1 MSGGGVEALLTTQET
16 PPSSSSSSSSSPS
29 VAAQTME
36 PLDSLVTDHRS
47 GLPTGSQVSV
57 SVPLADQP
65 AAPSS
70 IEFRHV
76 SFHYSP
82 RTYHS
87 SGSSPAIDAM
97 DSSFEEGGSG
107 LGSPSTSTSLSGQ
120 SISLLKNVSFSIL
133 PGENVAIVGPSGSG
147 ELLYSLSV
155 YHHPVCP
162 PGHLYNSIHS
172 FMHACMHYQG
182 SPPS

>member
-1 MSGGGVEALLTTQET
+1 MGYMRGVLAVSGGGVEALLTTQET
-16 PPSSSSSSSSSPS
+16 PPTTSSSSSSPS
-29 VAAQTME
+29 VVAQTMK

-47 GLPTGSQVSV
+47 GSPTGSQVSV
-57 SVPLADQP
+57 SVPLAHQP

-87 SGSSPAIDAM
+87 SGSSPAVDAM

-107 LGSPSTSTSLSGQ
+107 LGSPSPSGQ

-147 ELLYSLSV
+147 E
-155 YHHPVCP
+155 
-162 PGHLYNSIHS
+162 
-172 FMHACMHYQG
+172 
-182 SPPS
+182 

>member
-16 PPSSSSSSSSSPS
+16 PPSTSSSSSSS

-36 PLDSLVTDHRS
+36 PLDSL
-47 GLPTGSQVSV
+47 
-57 SVPLADQP
+57 P

-87 SGSSPAIDAM
+87 SGSSPAVDAL

-107 LGSPSTSTSLSGQ
+107 LGSLSPSTSLSGQ

-147 ELLYSLSV
+147 ER
-155 YHHPVCP
+155 
-162 PGHLYNSIHS
+162 
-172 FMHACMHYQG
+172 
-182 SPPS
+182 

>member
-16 PPSSSSSSSSSPS
+16 PPSSSPSSSSSSS

-57 SVPLADQP
+57 SVPLAHQP

-87 SGSSPAIDAM
+87 SGSSPAVDAM

-107 LGSPSTSTSLSGQ
+107 LGSLSPSTSTSLSGQ

-147 ELLYSLSV
+147 E
-155 YHHPVCP
+155 
-162 PGHLYNSIHS
+162 
-172 FMHACMHYQG
+172 
-182 SPPS
+182 

>member
-1 MSGGGVEALLTTQET
+1 MGYMRGVLAVSGGGVEILTTQET
-16 PPSSSSSSSSSPS
+16 LTPPTTSSSSSSSS
-29 VAAQTME
+29 VAAQTIM

-47 GLPTGSQVSV
+47 GSPTGSQVSV
-57 SVPLADQP
+57 SVPLAHQP
-65 AAPSS
+65 ATPSS

-87 SGSSPAIDAM
+87 SGSSPTIDEM
-97 DSSFEEGGSG
+97 DSSFKEG
-107 LGSPSTSTSLSGQ
+107 STPSGQ

-147 ELLYSLSV
+147 E
-155 YHHPVCP
+155 
-162 PGHLYNSIHS
+162 
-172 FMHACMHYQG
+172 
-182 SPPS
+182 

>member
-1 MSGGGVEALLTTQET
+1 MGYMRGVLAVSGGGVEALLTTQET
-16 PPSSSSSSSSSPS
+16 PPSTSSPSSSSSSS

-47 GLPTGSQVSV
+47 GSPTGSQVSV

-87 SGSSPAIDAM
+87 SGSSPAVDAL

-107 LGSPSTSTSLSGQ
+107 LGSLSPSTSLSGQ

-147 ELLYSLSV
+147 
-155 YHHPVCP
+155 
-162 PGHLYNSIHS
+162 
-172 FMHACMHYQG
+172 
-182 SPPS
+182 